1 MLATPAH
8 RGAAKGAWFLARK
21 RAESWVY
28 WIIVDIAAIWLYFS
42 KGIMFVGC
50 LYVVLLGI
58 AIYGFWK
65 WVRERVALAK

>member
-1 MLATPAH
+1 MRLL
-8 RGAAKGAWFLARK
+8 FLK

-50 LYVVLLGI
+50 LYVVLLVI

-65 WVRERVALAK
+65 WVRERVALRA